1 MLGAPQGVSSC
12 PPPACP
18 GGLGVALPRGQTDC
32 FALEVGHQAPGVGP
46 VGPAKRPTQEGWMH
60 LVGAGDVAVCTQ
72 DIQFAYIASSFR
84 K

>member
-72 DIQFAYIASSFR
+72 DIRFAYIASSFR